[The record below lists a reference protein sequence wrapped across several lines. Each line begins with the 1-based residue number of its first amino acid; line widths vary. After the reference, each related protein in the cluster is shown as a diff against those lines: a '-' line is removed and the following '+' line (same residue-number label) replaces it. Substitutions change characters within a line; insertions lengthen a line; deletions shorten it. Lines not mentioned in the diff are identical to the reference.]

1 MYTTQKQ
8 ANRAMKQHDFV
19 YRNYVGAHQVNVY
32 FKLPEAVIHNSSIV
46 DNNIKVTKH

>member
-1 MYTTQKQ
+1 
-8 ANRAMKQHDFV
+8 MKQHDFV